1 MPNPKPAKRPPDQ
14 PGEPRRPAPLGDT
27 ARDAAVRTLARQAR
41 LFPDFDP
48 HAMDHAEARADLS
61 PIDLALA
68 HAIHDAAV
76 RRFLTIRF
84 LLQACL
90 TQPFDEL
97 EARVRGVLLAGAA
110 QLVLLDR
117 VPAHAAI
124 NHAVEWAKVVVRPG
138 AGALVNAVLRKVAQL
153 ASEDAPRAAE
163 PPHEA
168 VAGGRADLP
177 RDRLPLGDGAWR
189 VLAAPILPEDASERL
204 SISASLP
211 RWLIDRWTAR
221 LGAPVA
227 RELALH
233 ALAEPPV
240 VLNTAHAAAPVRG
253 TGPHEEPGRGVFEG
267 SRHELVALLRSR
279 ADVWVQDAASA
290 GAVESIA
297 DLRPGLIIDLCAG
310 RGTKTRQLAAVFPSA
325 RICATDADER
335 RLDALRS
342 VFKGHERVSVAGVRS
357 TLRANVGKA
366 DLVLLD
372 VPCSNTGVLA
382 RRPEAR
388 YRADEAHLRSLVDV
402 QRQIVADSIPLLTE
416 GGRILYSTCSI
427 EPEEN
432 HAMAE
437 WAAKWHGF
445 VPRRERIQLP
455 RGLPGGAASLY
466 RDGGYSVLLE
476 RG

>member
-1 MPNPKPAKRPPDQ
+1 MPDARRTKRPPDQ
-14 PGEPRRPAPLGDT
+14 ANEPHRPAPLGDF

-41 LFPDFDP
+41 LYPDFDP
-48 HAMDHAEARADLS
+48 HAMDVADARPDLA
-61 PIDLALA
+61 PVDLALA

-76 RRFLTIRF
+76 RRFLTLRF

-97 EARVRGVLLAGAA
+97 KPRPRRCWPVPRTGPARPRA
-110 QLVLLDR
+110 
-117 VPAHAAI
+117 AHAAI
-124 NHAVEWAKVVVRPG
+124 NHAVECPRWSRPR
-138 AGALVNAVLRKVAQL
+138 GALVNAVLRKIAQL
-153 ASEDAPRAAE
+153 APEDAPRAAE
-163 PPHEA
+163 PLHEA
-168 VAGGRADLP
+168 VADGRADLP
-177 RDRLPLGDGAWR
+177 RDRLPLGEGAWR
-189 VLAAPILPEDASERL
+189 VLAAPVLPEEAPERL
-204 SISASLP
+204 SIAMSLP

-221 LGAPVA
+221 LGAPAA
-227 RELALH
+227 RHLALH

-240 VLNTAHAAAPVRG
+240 VLNTAHAAGPVRG
-253 TGPHEEPGRGVFEG
+253 AAPHEESGRAVFECA
-267 SRHELVALLRSR
+267 RHELVALLRSR

-297 DLRPGLIIDLCAG
+297 DLRPRLIIDLCAG
-310 RGTKTRQLAAVFPSA
+310 RGTKTRQLAAMFPSA

-335 RLDALRS
+335 RLNALRS
-342 VFKGHERVSVAGVRS
+342 AFQGHDRVSVAGVRA
-357 TLRANVGKA
+357 TLRANVGRA

-382 RRPEAR
+382 RRPERAI
-388 YRADEAHLRSLVDV
+388 ADEVHSARWWM
-402 QRQIVADSIPLLTE
+402 QRQIVADSIPLLAD
-416 GGRILYSTCSI
+416 GGRLLYATCSI

-437 WAAKWHGF
+437 WAAKWHRF
-445 VPRRERIQLP
+445 VPRRERLDMP
-455 RGLPGGAASLY
+455 RGLPGGPSFRY

>member
-1 MPNPKPAKRPPDQ
+1 MPDARRTKRPPDQ
-14 PGEPRRPAPLGDT
+14 ANEPHQPAPLGDV

-41 LFPDFDP
+41 LFPELDP
-48 HAMDHAEARADLS
+48 HAMDVADARPDLA
-61 PIDLALA
+61 PVDLALA

-76 RRFLTIRF
+76 RRFLTLRF

-110 QLVLLDR
+110 QLALLDR

-138 AGALVNAVLRKVAQL
+138 AGALVNAVLRKIAQL
-153 ASEDAPRAAE
+153 APEDAPRAAE
-163 PPHEA
+163 PRHEA
-168 VAGGRADLP
+168 VADGRADLP
-177 RDRLPLGDGAWR
+177 RDRLPLGEGAWR
-189 VLAAPILPEDASERL
+189 VLAAPVLPEEAPERL
-204 SISASLP
+204 SISMSLP

-221 LGAPVA
+221 LGAPAA
-227 RELALH
+227 RHLALH

-240 VLNTAHAAAPVRG
+240 VLNTAHTAGPVRG
-253 TGPHEEPGRGVFEG
+253 AAPHEESGRAVFEG
-267 SRHELVALLRSR
+267 ARHELVALLRSR

-297 DLRPGLIIDLCAG
+297 DLRPGLIIDMCAG
-310 RGTKTRQLAAVFPSA
+310 RGTKTRQLAAMFPSA

-335 RLDALRS
+335 RLNALRS
-342 VFKGHERVSVAGVRS
+342 VFQGHDRVTVAGVRA
-357 TLRANVGKA
+357 TLRANVGRA

-372 VPCSNTGVLA
+372 VPCSNSGVLA

-388 YRADEAHLRSLVDV
+388 YRADEEHLRSLVDL
-402 QRQIVADSIPLLTE
+402 QRQIVADSIPLLAD
-416 GGRILYSTCSI
+416 GGRILYATCSI

-437 WAAKWHGF
+437 WAAKWHRF
-445 VPRRERIQLP
+445 VPRRERLDVP
-455 RGLPGGAASLY
+455 RGLPGGPSFRY

>member
-1 MPNPKPAKRPPDQ
+1 M
-14 PGEPRRPAPLGDT
+14 
-27 ARDAAVRTLARQAR
+27 RTLARQAR
-41 LFPDFDP
+41 LYPELDP
-48 HAMDHAEARADLS
+48 HAMELVDARADLS
-61 PIDLALA
+61 PVDLALA

-76 RRFLTIRF
+76 RRFLSLRF

-110 QLVLLDR
+110 QLALLDR

-153 ASEDAPRAAE
+153 APEGVPRAAE
-163 PPHEA
+163 PPLGA
-168 VAGGRADLP
+168 VADGRADLP
-177 RDRLPLGDGAWR
+177 RDRLPLGDGLWR
-189 VLAAPILPEDASERL
+189 ALAAPLLPEDAAERL
-204 SISASLP
+204 AVSTSLP
-211 RWLIDRWTAR
+211 RWLVDRWSAR
-221 LGAPVA
+221 LGAPAA
-227 RELALH
+227 RALALH

-240 VLNTAHAAAPVRG
+240 VLNTAHAGAPVRG
-253 TGPHEEPGRGVFEG
+253 ASPHAEPGRAVFEG
-267 SRHELVALLRSR
+267 ARHELVALLRAR

-297 DLRPGLIIDLCAG
+297 DLRPALVIDLCAG
-310 RGTKTRQLAAVFPSA
+310 RGTKTRQLAAAFPGA
-325 RICATDADER
+325 RVCATDADER

-342 VFKGHERVSVAGVRS
+342 AFAGHERVSVAGVRA
-357 TLRANVGKA
+357 TIRANIGKA

-388 YRADEAHLRSLVDV
+388 YRADGAHLRSLVDL
-402 QRQIVADSIPLLTE
+402 QRQIVADSIPLLAE
-416 GGRILYSTCSI
+416 GGRILYATCSI

-432 HAMAE
+432 HGMAE

-445 VPRRERIQLP
+445 VPRRERLELP
-455 RGLPGGAASLY
+455 RGLPGGPAAHY